1 MKKTY
6 KISEISLLIGLSVPT
21 LRYYEELELLKPQ
34 RNSSNY
40 REFTE
45 ADLAWIEFIK
55 RAKATGM
62 PLTKIQEY
70 SNLREQGDSTI
81 IQRISLLVEQERIL
95 REQITDLEAHLDFI
109 LQKSI
114 ITMKVYKKTRNL
126 KSEFFI
132 YGVPYR
138 KFLTY
143 FTTVGFFGA
152 CEWLALVGYKVDVI
166 SFPLFLKRW

>member
-6 KISEISLLIGLSVPT
+6 KISEISLLTGLSVPT

-62 PLTKIQEY
+62 LLTKIQEY

-109 LQKSI
+109 LQKKHHYYESLQ
-114 ITMKVYKKTRNL
+114 KN
-126 KSEFFI
+126 SE
-132 YGVPYR
+132 
-138 KFLTY
+138 
-143 FTTVGFFGA
+143 
-152 CEWLALVGYKVDVI
+152 
-166 SFPLFLKRW
+166 S

>member
-109 LQKSI
+109 
-114 ITMKVYKKTRNL
+114 
-126 KSEFFI
+126 
-132 YGVPYR
+132 
-138 KFLTY
+138 
-143 FTTVGFFGA
+143 
-152 CEWLALVGYKVDVI
+152 
-166 SFPLFLKRW
+166 